1 MTNVSTGRK
10 LGIVARIAGEQ
21 VKRSRAFGA
30 VMSGARATVG
40 HFAAV
45 LRQLWHEIT
54 GFVFL
59 AFAGFGALA
68 LVKEY
73 LAYHA
78 RGVGPN
84 RVAIAAGFTL
94 VFGWFGVSSF
104 WRARKPRKQR
114 KRS

>member
-10 LGIVARIAGEQ
+10 LGVAARVAGKQ
-21 VKRSRAFGA
+21 IKGSRTYGA
-30 VMSGARATVG
+30 VLSGVRATFG

-45 LRQLWHEIT
+45 ARQLWHEIT

-59 AFAGFGALA
+59 AFAAFGMVA

-78 RGVGPN
+78 GGVGPN
-84 RVAIAAGFTL
+84 RIAVAAGFTL

-104 WRARKPRKQR
+104 WRARRPRKSR
-114 KRS
+114 K

>member
-10 LGIVARIAGEQ
+10 LGIVVRIAAKQIKG
-21 VKRSRAFGA
+21 SRTYSA
-30 VMSGARATVG
+30 VLGGLRATVG
-40 HFAAV
+40 HFTAV

-54 GFVFL
+54 GFIFL
-59 AFAGFGALA
+59 AFAGFGGFA
-68 LVKEY
+68 LVKES

-78 RGVGPN
+78 RGAGPN

-104 WRARKPRKQR
+104 WKARKPRKQR
-114 KRS
+114 K

>member
-10 LGIVARIAGEQ
+10 LGIAARVAGKQIKG
-21 VKRSRAFGA
+21 SRTFSA
-30 VMSGARATVG
+30 VFNGVRATVG

-59 AFAGFGALA
+59 AFAVFGVVA

-78 RGVGPN
+78 GGVSPN
-84 RVAIAAGFTL
+84 RVAVAAGFTL

-104 WRARKPRKQR
+104 WRARRPRKQ
-114 KRS
+114 K

>member
-1 MTNVSTGRK
+1 MPNVSTGRK
-10 LGIVARIAGEQ
+10 LGIAARVASEQ
-21 VKRSRAFGA
+21 IKGSRTFGA
-30 VMSGARATVG
+30 VLSGVRATVG
-40 HFAAV
+40 HFARV

-59 AFAGFGALA
+59 VFAVFGASA

-78 RGVGPN
+78 GRTGPN
-84 RVAIAAGFTL
+84 RMAVAAGFTL

-104 WRARKPRKQR
+104 WRARKPRK
-114 KRS
+114 RS

>member
-1 MTNVSTGRK
+1 MSTGRK
-10 LGIVARIAGEQ
+10 LGIAARVAGKQIKG
-21 VKRSRAFGA
+21 SRAYGA
-30 VMSGARATVG
+30 VLGGVRATVG

-59 AFAGFGALA
+59 AFAGFGVVA

-78 RGVGPN
+78 GGLGPN
-84 RVAIAAGFTL
+84 RMAVAAGFTL

-104 WRARKPRKQR
+104 WRARKPRKR
-114 KRS
+114 N

>member
-1 MTNVSTGRK
+1 V
-10 LGIVARIAGEQ
+10 
-21 VKRSRAFGA
+21 
-30 VMSGARATVG
+30 RATVG
-40 HFAAV
+40 HFTAV

-59 AFAGFGALA
+59 AFAGFGVLA
-68 LVKEY
+68 LVREF

-78 RGVGPN
+78 RGFNPN

-94 VFGWFGVSSF
+94 LFGWFGVSSF
-104 WRARKPRKQR
+104 WRARKPGKER